1 MRKIAIKTN
10 KKIHL
15 KHQKSIKESFELKHL
30 SRKIFHVERNESF
43 GKRTAH
49 MKRICDF
56 MRTKKITDEKF
67 LDDL

>member
-1 MRKIAIKTN
+1 MKIYYGWDYLRKTLARILTCRWFKY
-10 KKIHL
+10 
-15 KHQKSIKESFELKHL
+15 KEI

-67 LDDL
+67 LYDL